1 MDDSGALG
9 FKVSMVWALGQ
20 GFGFLMAPAQPNV
33 LLQRLIGLN
42 CYKKIIYGYIRI
54 I

>member
-9 FKVSMVWALGQ
+9 FKVSMVWAL
-20 GFGFLMAPAQPNV
+20 APGLRASHGPRAAQHLAAKV
-33 LLQRLIGLN
+33 DWAQLL
-42 CYKKIIYGYIRI
+42 YKDYIRI